1 MSDSMSDSSRRPRP
15 LRAAALALGLLAAT
29 AGVAAAQGA
38 DAVLRDFQLTGDY
51 VLLVGGEEAP
61 DAEIYL
67 SERVPA
73 YLIVADQLASPALLL
88 PREGAVRTVSFMKL
102 AKRGG
107 TIDILADAELASAG
121 SFRLAG
127 ETIGF
132 SVGGTRAVLKPRPH
146 LLGRQDLAGMLD
158 YSPEY
163 RRTAAAYS
171 PDARTVSALKAVG
184 KPVKVRIYFGSWC
197 SFCKQYVPK
206 LLKVAEQLEGS
217 RVAFEFYGLP
227 QGFAGEPM
235 AERDDVHAVPTGIV
249 YVGGKEVGR
258 LRSQDWQTPEKSLR
272 QLVLGT

>member
-1 MSDSMSDSSRRPRP
+1 MSDSNRSRRPAGGP
-15 LRAAALALGLLAAT
+15 LRAAALVLGLLAAT

-38 DAVLRDFQLTGDY
+38 DAVLQNFVLTGDY
-51 VLLVGGEEAP
+51 VLLIDGKEAKG
-61 DAEIYL
+61 AEIYL

-88 PREGAVRTVSFMKL
+88 PREGAVRSVSFMKL

-107 TIDILADAELASAG
+107 TIDVLADAELAFEG
-121 SFRLAG
+121 RFQLQG

-132 SVGGTRAVLKPRPH
+132 SVGGTKAALKPRPH
-146 LLGRQDLAGMLD
+146 LLGRQDLSAMLG

-163 RRTAAAYS
+163 RRSAAAYS
-171 PDARTVSALKAVG
+171 PDAKAVSALKSIG
-184 KPVKVRIYFGSWC
+184 KPVKVRVYFGSWC

-217 RVAFEFYGLP
+217 RVDFEFYGLP

-235 AERDDVHAVPTGIV
+235 AERDDVSAVPTGIV

-258 LRSQDWQTPEKSLR
+258 MRSQDWQRPEQSLR
-272 QLVLGT
+272 QMVFGT